1 MGPIN
6 ENLGKF
12 SKMRSYKRICTNY
25 RLIGPIG
32 PIQQDAG
39 LLLEN
44 SEPAAPWRGPFT
56 AGGYP
61 LPRTRENVA
70 NGPLARFRRPSKG
83 ARLGSTQGCDPQSE
97 VFSLIFLQS
106 TRAK

>member
-44 SEPAAPWRGPFT
+44 SEPAAPWRGLSQPE
-56 AGGYP
+56 AIPYP
-61 LPRTRENVA
+61 EPEKT
-70 NGPLARFRRPSKG
+70 
-83 ARLGSTQGCDPQSE
+83 
-97 VFSLIFLQS
+97 
-106 TRAK
+106 

>member
-32 PIQQDAG
+32 PIQQNVG
-39 LLLEN
+39 LL
-44 SEPAAPWRGPFT
+44 R
-56 AGGYP
+56 
-61 LPRTRENVA
+61 
-70 NGPLARFRRPSKG
+70 
-83 ARLGSTQGCDPQSE
+83 
-97 VFSLIFLQS
+97 
-106 TRAK
+106 